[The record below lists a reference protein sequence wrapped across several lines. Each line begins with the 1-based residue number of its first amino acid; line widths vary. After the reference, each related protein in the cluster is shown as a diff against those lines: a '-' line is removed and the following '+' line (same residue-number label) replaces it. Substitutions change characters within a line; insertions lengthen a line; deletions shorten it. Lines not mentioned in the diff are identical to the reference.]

1 MSNYSIIVHDGEAS
15 HCLPITSRDWGIAM
29 GPHFK
34 EGSIF
39 IVSFGVYDNY
49 TVARGMPK
57 GSKVNR
63 RGLVL
68 YRAAHLLQTGIE
80 RDADL
85 LSHDYSVGFNNERT
99 RHTGLTSVKLRGRT
113 GSIRARPKGFCY
125 LELFDQTA
133 KRSRVAELIDL
144 RIVETIETDTADIV
158 KLYRRKAETHW
169 LETLPPL
176 LEFLKLRKD
185 KELIIE
191 HVE

>member
-15 HCLPITSRDWGIAM
+15 HCLPITSRDWGIVM
-29 GPHFK
+29 GPHFQ

-57 GSKVNR
+57 GSKVTR

-68 YRAAHLLQTGIE
+68 YRAAHLLQSGIE
-80 RDADL
+80 REVDL
-85 LSHDYSVGFNNERT
+85 LSHDYSVGFNNETT
-99 RHTGLTSVKLRGRT
+99 RHTTPVSVELRGRT
-113 GSIRARPKGFCY
+113 GSISTRPKGFCY
-125 LELFDQTA
+125 LKLFDQTA

-144 RIVETIETDTADIV
+144 RIVQTIKTDTSDIV

-169 LETLPPL
+169 LKTLPPL
-176 LEFLKLRKD
+176 LEFLKLRMN
-185 KELIIE
+185 KELIVEHIE
-191 HVE
+191 